1 MNDED
6 NPPATGARAR
16 SLTADEQR
24 EHIVAMILRKE
35 WHPGAAHKELAE
47 KWGCSV
53 RTVSNRALEA
63 MHAVRVGLAT
73 TVKDWVAQ
81 AFAELDALQEDARKL
96 GKPRDAAYCIE
107 LKGKMLG
114 AFVTKVQEVP
124 AEPKE
129 AETEAELWARIDKLR
144 EEREKKD
151 GVH

>member
-1 MNDED
+1 M
-6 NPPATGARAR
+6 TK
-16 SLTADEQR
+16 LTPDEQR

-35 WHPGAAHKELAE
+35 WHPGAAHKALAE
-47 KWGCSV
+47 EWGCSV

-81 AFAELDALQEDARKL
+81 AFAELDALQEDARRL

-114 AFVTKVQEVP
+114 AFVTKTQEVAP
-124 AEPKE
+124 DEVSKMSDADKLAEHRK
-129 AETEAELWARIDKLR
+129 AVAELEQKVANGQN
-144 EEREKKD
+144 